1 MLIMTRTLIRLFVVS
16 AALVP
21 LGVGCGSG
29 GDDVQV
35 KKVEP
40 IQPPPV
46 AANPEIPKGKRGQQK
61 GPKWTSAGIEQMMPP
76 DAIR

>member
-1 MLIMTRTLIRLFVVS
+1 MTRTMIRLFVLS

-21 LGVGCGSG
+21 FGIGCSS

-40 IQPPPV
+40 ITAPPV
-46 AANPEIPKGKRGQQK
+46 AANQEIPKGAKGKQK
-61 GPKWTSAGIEQMMPP
+61 GPKWTSADIGKFMPP